1 MVSWF
6 NLGSFLL
13 LLEFYKL
20 QGKINLFFSK
30 SFVHQRLI
38 REVFTIWS
46 FCDAWCL
53 NGIFYHIAAGTNLK
67 NETTKS
73 NNMSRTWHKWTET
86 SHFTQ
91 SKVTISPTHS
101 NEISRSNET
110 SRCTRWPFRELST
123 MTYCGHASTNRT
135 ELFHSHSDPL
145 RSQRKYTESVY
156 SVAIAPNKCCCTR
169 HIYLLCWTRK
179 RRFIRESLGPRTI
192 IYDYC

>member
-1 MVSWF
+1 MCSWVACACSKLGSKSAPSWNVTTVCLRHNSIHHSHRVSQPLDLCFLVVSKF
-6 NLGSFLL
+6 NLRSFFLL
-13 LLEFYKL
+13 REFHKLL
-20 QGKINLFFSK
+20 GKINLFFSK
-30 SFVHQRLI
+30 SLVHQRLI
-38 REVFTIWS
+38 REVFIVWS

-110 SRCTRWPFRELST
+110 RRCTRWLFREFST
-123 MTYCGHASTNRT
+123 MTYCGHASTNWT
-135 ELFHSHSDPL
+135 ELLHSHSDPL
-145 RSQRKYTESVY
+145 RSQRK
-156 SVAIAPNKCCCTR
+156 
-169 HIYLLCWTRK
+169 
-179 RRFIRESLGPRTI
+179 
-192 IYDYC
+192 